1 MRIPVVLLP
10 LALSAALVQAP
21 NPGALAAQQAA
32 QIATQQAMIA
42 NQQAMQ
48 ATQQANEATMRASQQ
63 AAQNAQTMRY
73 LCPATA
79 RPKFSVKPGAYTSAL
94 QVKIRDGSRGAAIY
108 YTTDGWT
115 PTAESARY
123 TGPITIDSTTTL
135 RAIAIAPHAARSRVA
150 AGTYTLNAATPHT
163 ATAGSAVPLASADS
177 TGRVVLP
184 RGMVVPLVFA
194 SDLNSKTADV
204 GDKIT
209 LTLAEAIKAG
219 DMILVRKG
227 APAVGRI
234 IETDKSRAA
243 GTPGEIIFEV
253 ESLESDGTVIKLHGS
268 AAKEG
273 QDKYGTAA
281 ALMLPIGP
289 WGLLEHGEEAV
300 IKPGTPFTAYVD
312 SDTVLA
318 PKK

>member
-1 MRIPVVLLP
+1 MRIPVLLP
-10 LALSAALVQAP
+10 LALSAALVQAQD
-21 NPGALAAQQAA
+21 PGTLAAQQAA
-32 QIATQQAMIA
+32 QIANQQAMIA

-48 ATQQANEATMRASQQ
+48 ATQRANDAAMRASQQ
-63 AAQNAQTMRY
+63 AAQNAQTIC
-73 LCPATA
+73 LHTVTA
-79 RPKFSVKPGAYTSAL
+79 RPKLSVKPGAYTSAL
-94 QVKIRDGSRGAAIY
+94 QVKIRDASRGAVIY

-115 PTAESARY
+115 PTVASARY
-123 TGPITIDSTTTL
+123 TGPITIESTTTL

-150 AGTYTLNAATPHT
+150 AGTYSLNAATPHT
-163 ATAGSAVPLASADS
+163 TTAGSSVQLASAES
-177 TGRVVLP
+177 TGKVVLP

-209 LTLAEAIKAG
+209 LTLAEDIKAG

-234 IETDKSRAA
+234 TETDKSRAA

-253 ESLESDGTVIKLHGS
+253 ESLDSDGTVIKLHGS